1 MWMLSFVPDAW
12 LYLAV
17 YIVLASGIGLYALS
31 FFTRFIP
38 PLIPYSGILRIF
50 ATILLIGG
58 VYFYGGYSTE
68 MQWRAKVADLETKV
82 AKSEAESKEAN
93 TVIQKV
99 YIDRVKVV
107 KDTQLVIQKQIV
119 EVAQKID
126 SQCVVAPEAIDILNL
141 ASKRPEVKK

>member
-1 MWMLSFVPDAW
+1 MLSFVPDAW

-50 ATILLIGG
+50 ATILLVGG

>member
-1 MWMLSFVPDAW
+1 MWMLGFVPDTL

-17 YIVLASGIGLYALS
+17 YTVLASGIGLYVLS

-50 ATILLIGG
+50 ATILLVGG

-68 MQWRAKVADLETKV
+68 MSWRNKVNELETKV

>member
-50 ATILLIGG
+50 ATILLVGG